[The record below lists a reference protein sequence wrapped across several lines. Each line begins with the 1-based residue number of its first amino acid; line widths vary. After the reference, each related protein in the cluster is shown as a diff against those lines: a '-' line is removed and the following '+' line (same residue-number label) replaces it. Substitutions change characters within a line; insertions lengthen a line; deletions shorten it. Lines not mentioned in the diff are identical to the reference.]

1 MNEHQKQLVLDWMRK
16 IHRMEWTHRFEAK
29 KWKTTNILLGIT
41 SIILATVMAAI
52 STIPGIN
59 DVATKY
65 IVSIGAIIVAILSG
79 LQTFLK
85 PSEMAEKFGKRSD
98 EYEAIRHRLEEL
110 FEFHDAID
118 KGFLLELEEIR
129 ESWKNVA
136 SMNASDRSFKKAGIA
151 IQKDDRYPTKLD
163 FQRADEKSNKQN

>member
-29 KWKTTNILLGIT
+29 KWKAINVLLGVV
-41 SIILATVMAAI
+41 SIVLATVMAAI
-52 STIPGIN
+52 STIPSI
-59 DVATKY
+59 DDLVIKY
-65 IVSIGAIIVAILSG
+65 TVSIGAIIVAILSG

-110 FEFHDAID
+110 FEFHDVVD
-118 KGFLLELEEIR
+118 QDFLLELEKVR
-129 ESWKNVA
+129 ESWKGVA
-136 SMNASDRSFKKAGIA
+136 SMNASDRSFKKAGVV
-151 IQKDDRYPTKLD
+151 IQKDNRYPTKLD
-163 FQRADEKSNKQN
+163 FQRQDEKPNKAN